1 MEDNT
6 IINFD
11 KFLDNHSFSEEQ
23 LKKRKENY
31 KKFNDEGFPNK
42 KLEDWKFSDLNQIIK
57 KNIKNFVIEK
67 SETNKSQD
75 TDLIKDF
82 DHNKIYIQDGKLI
95 SYDFS
100 FEKEKSL
107 KLNIEEVV
115 ENKINTNSLLNLNSA
130 LSEDKISIIVKEG
143 YITNAPLVIYNNY
156 SEKKSNLINS
166 NISINLEKNSSLKII
181 NLSNEN
187 SINSFSNNS
196 QNIYLSDNA
205 ILKFYSLNYKNNT
218 NMSYSF
224 SNIDL
229 NKNSHC
235 EYFILSAGA
244 KFLKNE
250 INCSLNENHGSIFI
264 NGIINLENENHHEIK
279 TIVNHN
285 EENCKSYQLIK
296 CVLNDNSKGIY
307 QGKIFVDS
315 KAQKTDGYQLSRAL
329 LLNEDTEFNAKPEL
343 EIYADDVKCSHGST
357 SGNIDKDALF
367 YLKARG
373 IDSKEAV
380 KMIIKGF
387 LETVLEKIKNKEIM
401 DILLNHF
408 NKHIK
413 YEKRSN

>member
-11 KFLDNHSFSEEQ
+11 KFLDNHSFSDEQ
-23 LKKRKENY
+23 LEKRKKNY

-42 KLEDWKFSDLNQIIK
+42 KLEDWKFSDLSQIIK

-67 SETNKSQD
+67 SETNKLQV

-130 LSEDKISIIVKEG
+130 LSEDKISVIVKEG
-143 YITNAPLVIYNNY
+143 YISNAPLVIYNNY

-196 QNIYLSDNA
+196 QNIYLNDNA

-250 INCSLNENHGSIFI
+250 INCTLNKDHGSIFI

-357 SGNIDKDALF
+357 SGNIDENSIF
-367 YLKARG
+367 YLMSRG
-373 IDSKEAV
+373 LTYKQSKQLLINGYVAEV
-380 KMIIKGF
+380 
-387 LETVLEKIKNKEIM
+387 VEKITDY
-401 DILLNHF
+401 DIKDFVKKLLG
-408 NKHIK
+408 ISDE
-413 YEKRSN
+413 Y

>member
-11 KFLDNHSFSEEQ
+11 KFLDNHSFSDEQ
-23 LKKRKENY
+23 LEKRKENY

-57 KNIKNFVIEK
+57 KNIKNFIIEK
-67 SETNKSQD
+67 SETNKLQD

-250 INCSLNENHGSIFI
+250 INCSLNKDHGSIFI
-264 NGIINLENENHHEIK
+264 NGIINLESDNHHEIK
-279 TIVNHN
+279 TTVNHN

-357 SGNIDKDALF
+357 SGNIDENSIF
-367 YLKARG
+367 YLMSRG
-373 IDSKEAV
+373 LTYKQSKQLLINGYVAEV
-380 KMIIKGF
+380 
-387 LETVLEKIKNKEIM
+387 VEKITDN
-401 DILLNHF
+401 DIKDFVKKLLG
-408 NKHIK
+408 ISDE
-413 YEKRSN
+413 Y

>member
-11 KFLDNHSFSEEQ
+11 KFLDNHSFSDEQ
-23 LKKRKENY
+23 LEKRKKNY

-67 SETNKSQD
+67 SETKKLQD
-75 TDLIKDF
+75 IDLIKDF

-107 KLNIEEVV
+107 KLNIEEVI

-244 KFLKNE
+244 KFLKND
-250 INCSLNENHGSIFI
+250 INCSLNKDHGSIFI

-357 SGNIDKDALF
+357 SGNIDDNSIF
-367 YLKARG
+367 YLMSRG
-373 IDSKEAV
+373 LTYKQSKQLLINGYVAEV
-380 KMIIKGF
+380 
-387 LETVLEKIKNKEIM
+387 VEKITDN
-401 DILLNHF
+401 DIKDFVKKLLG
-408 NKHIK
+408 ISDE
-413 YEKRSN
+413 Y

>member
-11 KFLDNHSFSEEQ
+11 KFLDNHSFSDEQ

-67 SETNKSQD
+67 SETNKLQD

-250 INCSLNENHGSIFI
+250 INCSLNKDHGSIFI
-264 NGIINLENENHHEIK
+264 NGIINLENKNHHEIK
-279 TIVNHN
+279 TTVNHN

-357 SGNIDKDALF
+357 SGNIDENSIF
-367 YLKARG
+367 YLMSRG
-373 IDSKEAV
+373 LTYKQSKQLLINGYVAEV
-380 KMIIKGF
+380 
-387 LETVLEKIKNKEIM
+387 VEKITDN
-401 DILLNHF
+401 DIKDFVKKL
-408 NKHIK
+408 IGISDE
-413 YEKRSN
+413 Y

>member
-11 KFLDNHSFSEEQ
+11 KFLDNHSFSDEQ
-23 LKKRKENY
+23 LEKRKKNY

-218 NMSYSF
+218 NISYSF

-250 INCSLNENHGSIFI
+250 INCSLNKDHGSIFI
-264 NGIINLENENHHEIK
+264 NGIINLENKNHHEIK
-279 TIVNHN
+279 TTVNHN

-357 SGNIDKDALF
+357 SGNIDENSIF
-367 YLKARG
+367 YLMSRG
-373 IDSKEAV
+373 LTYKQSKQLLINGYVAEV
-380 KMIIKGF
+380 
-387 LETVLEKIKNKEIM
+387 VEKITDN
-401 DILLNHF
+401 DIKDFVKKLLG
-408 NKHIK
+408 ISDE
-413 YEKRSN
+413 Y

>member
-11 KFLDNHSFSEEQ
+11 KFLDNHSFSDEQ
-23 LKKRKENY
+23 LEKRKENY

-67 SETNKSQD
+67 SETNKLQV

-218 NMSYSF
+218 NISYSF

-250 INCSLNENHGSIFI
+250 INCSLNKDHGSIFI

-357 SGNIDKDALF
+357 SGNIDENSIF
-367 YLKARG
+367 YLMSRG
-373 IDSKEAV
+373 LTYKQSKQLLINGYVAEV
-380 KMIIKGF
+380 
-387 LETVLEKIKNKEIM
+387 VEKITDN
-401 DILLNHF
+401 DIKDFVKKLLG
-408 NKHIK
+408 ISDE
-413 YEKRSN
+413 Y

>member
-11 KFLDNHSFSEEQ
+11 KFLDNHSFSDEQ
-23 LKKRKENY
+23 LEKRKKNY

-67 SETNKSQD
+67 SETNKLQD

-218 NMSYSF
+218 NINYSF

-250 INCSLNENHGSIFI
+250 INCSLNKDHGSIFI

-357 SGNIDKDALF
+357 SGNIDENSIF
-367 YLKARG
+367 YLMSRG
-373 IDSKEAV
+373 LTYKQSKQLLINGYVAEV
-380 KMIIKGF
+380 
-387 LETVLEKIKNKEIM
+387 VEKITDNDVKDFVKK
-401 DILLNHF
+401 LLG
-408 NKHIK
+408 ISDE
-413 YEKRSN
+413 Y

>member
-11 KFLDNHSFSEEQ
+11 KFLDNHSFSDEQ
-23 LKKRKENY
+23 LEKRKKNY

-67 SETNKSQD
+67 SETNKLQD

-130 LSEDKISIIVKEG
+130 LSENKISIFVKEG

-250 INCSLNENHGSIFI
+250 INCSLNKDHGSIFI

-357 SGNIDKDALF
+357 SGNIDENSIF
-367 YLKARG
+367 YLMSRG
-373 IDSKEAV
+373 LTYKQSKQLLINGYVAEV
-380 KMIIKGF
+380 
-387 LETVLEKIKNKEIM
+387 VEKITDN
-401 DILLNHF
+401 DIKDFVKKLLG
-408 NKHIK
+408 ISDE
-413 YEKRSN
+413 Y

>member
-11 KFLDNHSFSEEQ
+11 KFLDNHSFSDEQ
-23 LKKRKENY
+23 LEKRKKNY

-57 KNIKNFVIEK
+57 KNIKNFIIEK
-67 SETNKSQD
+67 SEKNKSQD

-250 INCSLNENHGSIFI
+250 INCSLNKDHGSIFI

-357 SGNIDKDALF
+357 SGNIDENSIF
-367 YLKARG
+367 YLMSRG
-373 IDSKEAV
+373 LTYKQSKQLLINGYVAEV
-380 KMIIKGF
+380 
-387 LETVLEKIKNKEIM
+387 VEKITDN
-401 DILLNHF
+401 DIKDFVKKLLG
-408 NKHIK
+408 ISDE
-413 YEKRSN
+413 Y

>member
-11 KFLDNHSFSEEQ
+11 KFLDNHSFSDEQ
-23 LKKRKENY
+23 LEKRKKNY

-67 SETNKSQD
+67 SETNKLQD

-115 ENKINTNSLLNLNSA
+115 ENKIDTNSLLNLNNA

-250 INCSLNENHGSIFI
+250 INCSLNKDHGSIFI

-357 SGNIDKDALF
+357 SGNIDENSIF
-367 YLKARG
+367 YLMSRG
-373 IDSKEAV
+373 LTYKQSKQLLINGYVAEV
-380 KMIIKGF
+380 
-387 LETVLEKIKNKEIM
+387 VEKITDN
-401 DILLNHF
+401 DIKDFVKKLLG
-408 NKHIK
+408 ISDE
-413 YEKRSN
+413 Y

>member
-11 KFLDNHSFSEEQ
+11 KFLDNHSFSDEQ

-67 SETNKSQD
+67 SETNKLQD

-250 INCSLNENHGSIFI
+250 INCSLNKDHGSIFI
-264 NGIINLENENHHEIK
+264 NGIINLESDNHHEIK
-279 TIVNHN
+279 TTVNHN

-357 SGNIDKDALF
+357 SGNIDENSIF
-367 YLKARG
+367 YLMSRG
-373 IDSKEAV
+373 LTYKQSKQLLINGYVAEV
-380 KMIIKGF
+380 
-387 LETVLEKIKNKEIM
+387 VEKITDN
-401 DILLNHF
+401 DIKDFVKKLLG
-408 NKHIK
+408 ISDE
-413 YEKRSN
+413 Y

>member
-11 KFLDNHSFSEEQ
+11 KFLDNHSFSDEQ
-23 LKKRKENY
+23 LEKRKKNY

-205 ILKFYSLNYKNNT
+205 VLKFYSLNYKNNT
-218 NMSYSF
+218 NINYSF

-250 INCSLNENHGSIFI
+250 INCSLNKDHGSIFI

-357 SGNIDKDALF
+357 SGNIDENSIF
-367 YLKARG
+367 YLMSRG
-373 IDSKEAV
+373 LTYKQSKQLLINGYVAEV
-380 KMIIKGF
+380 
-387 LETVLEKIKNKEIM
+387 VEKITDN
-401 DILLNHF
+401 DIKDFVKKLLG
-408 NKHIK
+408 ISDE
-413 YEKRSN
+413 Y

>member
-11 KFLDNHSFSEEQ
+11 KFLDNHSFSDDQ

-57 KNIKNFVIEK
+57 KNIKNFIIEK
-67 SETNKSQD
+67 SETNKLQD

-250 INCSLNENHGSIFI
+250 INCSLNKDHGSIFI

-357 SGNIDKDALF
+357 SGNIDENSIF
-367 YLKARG
+367 YLMSRG
-373 IDSKEAV
+373 LTYKQSKQLLINGYVAEV
-380 KMIIKGF
+380 
-387 LETVLEKIKNKEIM
+387 VEKITDN
-401 DILLNHF
+401 DIKDFVKKLLG
-408 NKHIK
+408 ISDE
-413 YEKRSN
+413 Y

>member
-11 KFLDNHSFSEEQ
+11 KFLDNHSFSDEQ
-23 LKKRKENY
+23 LEKRKENY

-42 KLEDWKFSDLNQIIK
+42 KLEEWKFSDLNQIIK
-57 KNIKNFVIEK
+57 KNIKNFIIEK
-67 SETNKSQD
+67 SETNKLKD

-130 LSEDKISIIVKEG
+130 LSEDKICIIVKEG
-143 YITNAPLVIYNNY
+143 YIANAPLVIYNNY

-250 INCSLNENHGSIFI
+250 INCSLNKDHGSIFI

-357 SGNIDKDALF
+357 SGNIDENSIF
-367 YLKARG
+367 YLMSRG
-373 IDSKEAV
+373 LTYKQSKQLLINGYVGEV
-380 KMIIKGF
+380 I
-387 LETVLEKIKNKEIM
+387 EKITDNEIK
-401 DILLNHF
+401 DFVKKLLG
-408 NKHIK
+408 ISDE
-413 YEKRSN
+413 Y

>member
-11 KFLDNHSFSEEQ
+11 KFLDNHSFSGEQ

-57 KNIKNFVIEK
+57 KNIKNFIIEK
-67 SETNKSQD
+67 SETNKLQD

-218 NMSYSF
+218 NMNYSF

-250 INCSLNENHGSIFI
+250 INCSLNKDHGSIFI
-264 NGIINLENENHHEIK
+264 NGIINLESDNHHEIK
-279 TIVNHN
+279 TTVNHN

-357 SGNIDKDALF
+357 SGNIDENSIF
-367 YLKARG
+367 YLMSRG
-373 IDSKEAV
+373 LTYKQSKQLLINGYVAEV
-380 KMIIKGF
+380 
-387 LETVLEKIKNKEIM
+387 VEKITDN
-401 DILLNHF
+401 DIKDFVKKLLG
-408 NKHIK
+408 ISDE
-413 YEKRSN
+413 Y

>member
-11 KFLDNHSFSEEQ
+11 KFLDNHSFSDEQ
-23 LKKRKENY
+23 LEKRKKNY

-250 INCSLNENHGSIFI
+250 INCSLNKDHGSIFI

-357 SGNIDKDALF
+357 SGNIDENSIF
-367 YLKARG
+367 YLMSRG
-373 IDSKEAV
+373 LTYKQSKQLLINGYVAEV
-380 KMIIKGF
+380 
-387 LETVLEKIKNKEIM
+387 VEKITDK
-401 DILLNHF
+401 DIKDFVKKLLG
-408 NKHIK
+408 ISDE
-413 YEKRSN
+413 Y

>member
-11 KFLDNHSFSEEQ
+11 KFLDNHSFSDEQ
-23 LKKRKENY
+23 LEKRKKNY

-67 SETNKSQD
+67 SETNKLQD

-218 NMSYSF
+218 NISYSF

-244 KFLKNE
+244 NFLKNE

-264 NGIINLENENHHEIK
+264 NGIINLESDNHHEIK
-279 TIVNHN
+279 TTVNHN

-357 SGNIDKDALF
+357 SGNIDENSIF
-367 YLKARG
+367 YLMSRG
-373 IDSKEAV
+373 LTYKQSKQLLINGYVAEV
-380 KMIIKGF
+380 
-387 LETVLEKIKNKEIM
+387 VEKITDN
-401 DILLNHF
+401 DIKDFVKKLLG
-408 NKHIK
+408 ISDE
-413 YEKRSN
+413 Y

>member
-11 KFLDNHSFSEEQ
+11 KFLDNHSFSDEQ
-23 LKKRKENY
+23 LEKRKKNY

-67 SETNKSQD
+67 SETNKLQD

-218 NMSYSF
+218 NINYSF
-224 SNIDL
+224 SNIDM

-250 INCSLNENHGSIFI
+250 INCSLNKDHGSIFI

-357 SGNIDKDALF
+357 SGNIDENSIF
-367 YLKARG
+367 YLMSRG
-373 IDSKEAV
+373 LTYKQSKQLLINGYVAEV
-380 KMIIKGF
+380 
-387 LETVLEKIKNKEIM
+387 VEKITDN
-401 DILLNHF
+401 DIKDFVKKLLG
-408 NKHIK
+408 ISDE
-413 YEKRSN
+413 Y

>member
-11 KFLDNHSFSEEQ
+11 KFLDNHSFSDEQ
-23 LKKRKENY
+23 LEKRKENY

-57 KNIKNFVIEK
+57 KNIKNFIIEK
-67 SETNKSQD
+67 SETNKLQD

-250 INCSLNENHGSIFI
+250 INCSLNKDHGSIFI

-357 SGNIDKDALF
+357 SGNIDENSIF
-367 YLKARG
+367 YLMSRG
-373 IDSKEAV
+373 LTYKQSKQLLINGYVAEV
-380 KMIIKGF
+380 
-387 LETVLEKIKNKEIM
+387 VEKITDK
-401 DILLNHF
+401 DIKDFVKKLLG
-408 NKHIK
+408 ISDE
-413 YEKRSN
+413 Y

>member
-11 KFLDNHSFSEEQ
+11 KFLDNHSFSDEQ
-23 LKKRKENY
+23 LEKRKKNY

-42 KLEDWKFSDLNQIIK
+42 KLEDWKFSDLSQIIK

-67 SETNKSQD
+67 SETNKLQV

-250 INCSLNENHGSIFI
+250 INCSLNKDHGSIFI

-357 SGNIDKDALF
+357 SGNIDENSIF
-367 YLKARG
+367 YLMSRG
-373 IDSKEAV
+373 LTYKQSKQLLINGYVAEV
-380 KMIIKGF
+380 
-387 LETVLEKIKNKEIM
+387 VEKITDN
-401 DILLNHF
+401 DIKDFVKKLLG
-408 NKHIK
+408 ISDE
-413 YEKRSN
+413 Y

>member
-11 KFLDNHSFSEEQ
+11 KFLDNHSFSGEQ
-23 LKKRKENY
+23 LEKRKKNY

-67 SETNKSQD
+67 SETNKLQD

-196 QNIYLSDNA
+196 QNVYLSDNA

-250 INCSLNENHGSIFI
+250 INCSLNKDHGSIFI

-357 SGNIDKDALF
+357 SGNIDENSIF
-367 YLKARG
+367 YLMSRG
-373 IDSKEAV
+373 LTYKQSKQLLINGYVAEV
-380 KMIIKGF
+380 
-387 LETVLEKIKNKEIM
+387 VEKITDN
-401 DILLNHF
+401 DIKDFVKKLLG
-408 NKHIK
+408 ISDE
-413 YEKRSN
+413 Y

>member
-11 KFLDNHSFSEEQ
+11 KFLDNHSFSDEQ

-57 KNIKNFVIEK
+57 KNIKNFIIEK
-67 SETNKSQD
+67 SETNKLQD

-250 INCSLNENHGSIFI
+250 INCSLNKDHGSIFI

-357 SGNIDKDALF
+357 SGNIDENSIF
-367 YLKARG
+367 YLMSRG
-373 IDSKEAV
+373 LTYKQSKQLLINGYVAEV
-380 KMIIKGF
+380 
-387 LETVLEKIKNKEIM
+387 VEKITDN
-401 DILLNHF
+401 DIKDFVKKLLG
-408 NKHIK
+408 ISDE
-413 YEKRSN
+413 Y

>member
-11 KFLDNHSFSEEQ
+11 KFLDNHSFSDEQ
-23 LKKRKENY
+23 LEKRKKNY

-218 NMSYSF
+218 NINYSF

-250 INCSLNENHGSIFI
+250 INCSLNKDHGSIFI

-357 SGNIDKDALF
+357 SGNIDENSIF
-367 YLKARG
+367 YLMSRG
-373 IDSKEAV
+373 LTYKQSKQLLINGYVAEV
-380 KMIIKGF
+380 
-387 LETVLEKIKNKEIM
+387 VEKITDN
-401 DILLNHF
+401 DIKDFVKKLLG
-408 NKHIK
+408 ISDE
-413 YEKRSN
+413 Y

>member
-11 KFLDNHSFSEEQ
+11 KFLDNHSFSDEQ
-23 LKKRKENY
+23 LEKRKKNY

-67 SETNKSQD
+67 SETNKLQD

-250 INCSLNENHGSIFI
+250 INCSLNKDHGSIFI

-357 SGNIDKDALF
+357 SGNIDENSIF
-367 YLKARG
+367 YLMSRG
-373 IDSKEAV
+373 LTYKQSKQLLINGYVAEV
-380 KMIIKGF
+380 
-387 LETVLEKIKNKEIM
+387 VEKITDNEIK
-401 DILLNHF
+401 DFVKKLLG
-408 NKHIK
+408 ISDE
-413 YEKRSN
+413 Y

>member
-11 KFLDNHSFSEEQ
+11 KFLDNHSFSDEQ
-23 LKKRKENY
+23 LEKRKKNY

-67 SETNKSQD
+67 SETNKLQD
-75 TDLIKDF
+75 TDLIKEF

-250 INCSLNENHGSIFI
+250 INCSLNKDHGSIFI

-357 SGNIDKDALF
+357 SGNIDENSIF
-367 YLKARG
+367 YLMSRG
-373 IDSKEAV
+373 LTYKQSKQLLINGYVAEV
-380 KMIIKGF
+380 
-387 LETVLEKIKNKEIM
+387 VEKITDN
-401 DILLNHF
+401 DIKDFVKKLLG
-408 NKHIK
+408 ISDE
-413 YEKRSN
+413 Y

>member
-11 KFLDNHSFSEEQ
+11 KFLDNHSFSDEQ

-57 KNIKNFVIEK
+57 KNIKNFIIEK
-67 SETNKSQD
+67 SETNKLQD

-218 NMSYSF
+218 NMNYSF

-250 INCSLNENHGSIFI
+250 INCSLNKDHGSIFI
-264 NGIINLENENHHEIK
+264 NGIIDLENENHHEIK

-357 SGNIDKDALF
+357 SGNIDENSIF
-367 YLKARG
+367 YLMSRG
-373 IDSKEAV
+373 LTYKQSKQLLINGYVAEV
-380 KMIIKGF
+380 
-387 LETVLEKIKNKEIM
+387 VEKITDN
-401 DILLNHF
+401 DIKDFIKKLLG
-408 NKHIK
+408 ISDE
-413 YEKRSN
+413 Y

>member
-11 KFLDNHSFSEEQ
+11 KFLDNHSFSDEQ
-23 LKKRKENY
+23 LEKRKKNY

-67 SETNKSQD
+67 SETNKLQV

-143 YITNAPLVIYNNY
+143 YIANAPLVIYNNY

-250 INCSLNENHGSIFI
+250 INCSLNKDHGSIFI

-357 SGNIDKDALF
+357 SGNIDENSIF
-367 YLKARG
+367 YLMSRG
-373 IDSKEAV
+373 LTYKQSKQLLINGYVAEV
-380 KMIIKGF
+380 
-387 LETVLEKIKNKEIM
+387 VEKITDK
-401 DILLNHF
+401 DIKDFVKKLLG
-408 NKHIK
+408 ISDE
-413 YEKRSN
+413 Y

>member
-11 KFLDNHSFSEEQ
+11 KFLDNHSFSDEQ

-250 INCSLNENHGSIFI
+250 INCSLNKDHGSIFI

-357 SGNIDKDALF
+357 SGNIDENSIF
-367 YLKARG
+367 YLMSRG
-373 IDSKEAV
+373 LTYKQSKQLLINGYVAEV
-380 KMIIKGF
+380 
-387 LETVLEKIKNKEIM
+387 VEKITDN
-401 DILLNHF
+401 DIKDFVKKLLG
-408 NKHIK
+408 I
-413 YEKRSN
+413 SNEY

>member
-11 KFLDNHSFSEEQ
+11 KFLDNHSFSDEQ

-67 SETNKSQD
+67 SETNKLQV

-250 INCSLNENHGSIFI
+250 INCSLNKDHGSIFI

-357 SGNIDKDALF
+357 SGNIDENSIF
-367 YLKARG
+367 YLMSRG
-373 IDSKEAV
+373 LTYKQSKQLLINGYVAEV
-380 KMIIKGF
+380 
-387 LETVLEKIKNKEIM
+387 VEKITDN
-401 DILLNHF
+401 DIKDFVKKLLG
-408 NKHIK
+408 ISDE
-413 YEKRSN
+413 Y

>member
-11 KFLDNHSFSEEQ
+11 KFLDNHSFSDEQ
-23 LKKRKENY
+23 LEKRKKYY

-67 SETNKSQD
+67 SETNKLQD

-130 LSEDKISIIVKEG
+130 LSEYKISIIVKEG

-250 INCSLNENHGSIFI
+250 INCSLNKDHGSIFI

-357 SGNIDKDALF
+357 SGNIDENSIF
-367 YLKARG
+367 YLMSRG
-373 IDSKEAV
+373 LTYKQSKQLLINGYVAEV
-380 KMIIKGF
+380 
-387 LETVLEKIKNKEIM
+387 VEKITDN
-401 DILLNHF
+401 DIKDFVKKLLG
-408 NKHIK
+408 ISDE
-413 YEKRSN
+413 Y

>member
-11 KFLDNHSFSEEQ
+11 KFLDNHSFSEKQ
-23 LKKRKENY
+23 LEKRKENY
-31 KKFNDEGFPNK
+31 KKFIDEGFPNK
-42 KLEDWKFSDLNQIIK
+42 RLEDWKFSDLNQIIK
-57 KNIKNFVIEK
+57 KNIKNFIIEK
-67 SETNKSQD
+67 FETNKLQD

-82 DHNKIYIQDGKLI
+82 DYNKIYIQDGKLI
-95 SYDFS
+95 NYDFS
-100 FEKEKSL
+100 FEKENSL

-115 ENKINTNSLLNLNSA
+115 DNKINTNSLLNLNSA

-218 NMSYSF
+218 NMNYSF

-250 INCSLNENHGSIFI
+250 INCSLNKDHGSIFI
-264 NGIINLENENHHEIK
+264 NGIIDLENENHHEIK

-357 SGNIDKDALF
+357 SGNIDENSIF
-367 YLKARG
+367 YLMSRG
-373 IDSKEAV
+373 LTYKQSKQLLINGYVAEV
-380 KMIIKGF
+380 
-387 LETVLEKIKNKEIM
+387 VEKITDN
-401 DILLNHF
+401 DIKDFVKKLLG
-408 NKHIK
+408 ISDE
-413 YEKRSN
+413 Y

>member
-11 KFLDNHSFSEEQ
+11 KFLDNHSFSDEQ
-23 LKKRKENY
+23 LEKRKKNY

-67 SETNKSQD
+67 SETNKLQV

-100 FEKEKSL
+100 FEKEKAL

-130 LSEDKISIIVKEG
+130 LSENKISIIVKEG

-250 INCSLNENHGSIFI
+250 INCSLNKDHGSIFI

-357 SGNIDKDALF
+357 SGNIDENSIF
-367 YLKARG
+367 YLMSRG
-373 IDSKEAV
+373 LTYKQSKQLLINGYVAEV
-380 KMIIKGF
+380 
-387 LETVLEKIKNKEIM
+387 VEKITDN
-401 DILLNHF
+401 DIKDFVKKLLG
-408 NKHIK
+408 ISDE
-413 YEKRSN
+413 Y

>member
-11 KFLDNHSFSEEQ
+11 KFLDNHSFSDEQ
-23 LKKRKENY
+23 LEKRKKNY

-57 KNIKNFVIEK
+57 KNIKNFIIEK
-67 SETNKSQD
+67 SETNKLQD

-218 NMSYSF
+218 NMNYSF

-250 INCSLNENHGSIFI
+250 INCSLNKDHGSIFI
-264 NGIINLENENHHEIK
+264 NGIINLESDNHHEIK
-279 TIVNHN
+279 TTVNHN

-357 SGNIDKDALF
+357 SGNIDENSIF
-367 YLKARG
+367 YLMSRG
-373 IDSKEAV
+373 LTYKQSKQLLINGYVAEV
-380 KMIIKGF
+380 
-387 LETVLEKIKNKEIM
+387 VEKITDN
-401 DILLNHF
+401 DIKDFVKKLLG
-408 NKHIK
+408 I
-413 YEKRSN
+413 SNEY

>member
-11 KFLDNHSFSEEQ
+11 KFLDNHSFSDEQ
-23 LKKRKENY
+23 LEKRKKNY

-67 SETNKSQD
+67 SETNKLQV

-250 INCSLNENHGSIFI
+250 INCSLNKDHGSIFI

-357 SGNIDKDALF
+357 SGNIDENSIF
-367 YLKARG
+367 YLMSRG
-373 IDSKEAV
+373 LTYKQSKQLLINGYVAEV
-380 KMIIKGF
+380 
-387 LETVLEKIKNKEIM
+387 VEKITDK
-401 DILLNHF
+401 DIKDFVKKLLG
-408 NKHIK
+408 ISDE
-413 YEKRSN
+413 Y